1 MEYWNWALELCLAVQ
16 LLITVFP
23 ALLGSHEQLSDL
35 FQRDNKG
42 GTAVHSSLLR
52 GERNELFLFAQNPF
66 HSLEPIFIR
75 LACCKEVKEMK
86 TIFSGI
92 QPSGT
97 LTLGNYLGAMK
108 HFVDLQQENDCYFC
122 IVDEHAITVPQDR
135 LKLRDNIRSLA
146 ALYLASGIDPEKSTL
161 FIQSE
166 VAAHTQLG
174 WMLQSISYIGE
185 LERMTQFKDKAAG
198 KETVSSSLLTYPP
211 LMAADILLYK
221 TDIVPVG
228 EDQKQHLELTRNLA
242 QRFNHKFNDIFTIPE
257 VSIPKTGARIM
268 SLQEPTKKM
277 SKSDSNQKAS
287 IFMLDDEKKIEKK
300 IKSAVT
306 DSEGIVK
313 FDKENKP
320 GVSNLLS
327 IYASCTGESIA
338 ELEKKYENKGYGD
351 FKQDTAEAVINV
363 LKPLQERYYQ
373 LIDSKELDDILDLGA
388 DKAERAAS
396 KMLAKAKKAMG
407 LGRVK
412 KKR

>member
-1 MEYWNWALELCLAVQ
+1 
-16 LLITVFP
+16 
-23 ALLGSHEQLSDL
+23 
-35 FQRDNKG
+35 
-42 GTAVHSSLLR
+42 
-52 GERNELFLFAQNPF
+52 
-66 HSLEPIFIR
+66 
-75 LACCKEVKEMK
+75 MK